1 MNSKHWKWFIP
12 GHVACLPFTIL
23 YAVACWIVYGA
34 RSWGVRNGVLVCIGP
49 KLGELIPGTGAQ
61 TIGACQCYAS
71 SEQINRE
78 DLHVHENVHIIE
90 AFVGSIVGYV
100 GGGIAVALGASPRWL
115 LIGGMLGVVGYM
127 AAYIVIFL
135 ARYLPNTDAGWH
147 PAYRANIMETLA
159 YDAQEKWTK
168 GDAATRAKAWS

>member
-12 GHVACLPFTIL
+12 GHIACLPFTLL

-34 RSWGVRNGVLVCIGP
+34 RSWGIRNGVLVCIGP

-71 SEQINRE
+71 SQQELRD

-90 AFVGSIVGYV
+90 AFIGSIFGYI
-100 GGGIAVALGASPRWL
+100 GGGVAVALGAPLPWL
-115 LIGGMLGVVGYM
+115 FVGGALGVVAY
-127 AAYIVIFL
+127 AATYITVFL
-135 ARYLPNTDAGWH
+135 ASYLPNQDKGWH
-147 PAYRANIMETLA
+147 PAYRNNFLEVLA
-159 YDAQEKWTK
+159 YDAQARWVAADEATK
-168 GDAATRAKAWS
+168 AKAWK